1 MIMGVSWPVWLA
13 WLLAA
18 FFVVNGAVNVVGPRG
33 MRDGFAR
40 WGYPPW
46 FHLFNGVLQLAT
58 GALIAYAPTRL
69 AGLALGALVCL
80 AVFATLIRHSETA
93 HLPPGLVLFAV
104 ILVTAFGVRAVA
116 S

>member
-18 FFVVNGAVNVVGPRG
+18 FFVVNGAVNIVGPRG

-58 GALIAYAPTRL
+58 GVLIAHAPTRL

-80 AVFATLIRHSETA
+80 AVFATLVRHRETA